1 MMKSIVHGD
10 WITNR
15 FFNKYWYEN
24 ARCEKCF
31 FIINEDRISFLHR
44 VGNVQVVA
52 KQVQE

>member
-1 MMKSIVHGD
+1 MEIGLLIGFLINIGMRMLDVKNV
-10 WITNR
+10 
-15 FFNKYWYEN
+15 
-24 ARCEKCF
+24 F